1 MEHNKIASFI
11 IRISL
16 ANLEDSSSKGMW
28 RIKVTYVQQE
38 SETLFQTID
47 DAVDYMKSITGIS

>member
-16 ANLEDSSSKGMW
+16 ANLDDSSSKGIW

-38 SETLFQTID
+38 SETVFQSMD
-47 DAVDYMKSITGIS
+47 EAVDYMKSITGI